1 MCTCYGSDHELCP
14 CTCIAVLLNDPRQ
27 NMENSNQH
35 GESGTR
41 PEISKHGSKISITG
55 QINTVDLSSDH

>member
-1 MCTCYGSDHELCP
+1 MCVTVVIMKLCP

-27 NMENSNQH
+27 NMENSTKH

-41 PEISKHGSKISITG
+41 PEISKHGSKTLITA
-55 QINTVDLSSDH
+55 QILLIFDH